1 MQLIG
6 VPDRA
11 EKDEIV
17 KAVMSLKNAEIDE
30 GYTMGVVASRQVQ
43 MSPLTNFVLLHLVLE
58 TQIK

>member
-1 MQLIG
+1 LQLIG